1 MAIIDIT
8 NQCNLACVYCCRGGL
23 DSRKRQEP
31 SISEI
36 CRIVDEMI
44 QIHTS
49 FVVFQGGE
57 PLFRKDAAELLSEVG
72 KLRKNLNVSFD
83 FMKEMREILQ
93 KNLSA
98 NDFRFHYKLLLV
110 KARLPLFYV
119 TTNGMIYS
127 EELHSALK
135 QGQFILDISLDA
147 ADPKINS
154 QTRVG
159 SDFEKIVRN
168 IKSYARDIPV
178 QISCTITESNVD
190 YLPEMIKLAYECNC
204 ISVKFSPVIMVG
216 NRKDGDIAFQEKYL
230 RQVDALLDIFPQYS
244 EKMFLNFKIYP
255 HYRQHEYG
263 QYVYDRLNNT
273 SNIVVEYHECAA
285 AKMIKEIYVDT
296 NLDVYGCA
304 SMKGTKEAI
313 IGNLH
318 DTTIKEIWN
327 SNSRKEICHS
337 LETFENQACNY
348 GGCVGAAFCHQ
359 FH

>member
-23 DSRKRQEP
+23 DSRKKQEP

-36 CRIVDEMI
+36 YRIVDEMV

-57 PLFRKDAAELLSEVG
+57 PLFRKDAADLLFEVG
-72 KLRKNLNVSFD
+72 KLRKKLNASFD
-83 FMKEMREILQ
+83 YIKEIREILK
-93 KNLSA
+93 KNLSP
-98 NDFRFHYKLLLV
+98 NEFSFQYKLLMV
-110 KARLPLFYV
+110 KASLPLFYV

-127 EELHSALK
+127 EEIHNALK
-135 QGQFILDISLDA
+135 KGQFILDISLDS
-147 ADPKINS
+147 ADAKING

-159 SDFEKIVRN
+159 SDYERILRN
-168 IKSYARDIPV
+168 IKTYARDIPV
-178 QISCTITESNVD
+178 QISCTITELNVD
-190 YLPEMIKLAYECNC
+190 HLLEIIKLAYECNC

-216 NRKDGDIAFQEKYL
+216 NRKDGDMAFQEKYL

-244 EKMFLNFKIYP
+244 DNMFLNFKIYP
-255 HYRQHEYG
+255 HYLQQEYG
-263 QYVYDRLNNT
+263 QYVYNKLKNT
-273 SNIVVEYHECAA
+273 SNVVIEYHQCAA
-285 AKMIKEIYVDT
+285 ARMIKEIYVDT

-318 DTTIKEIWN
+318 NTTIKDIWN
-327 SNSRKEICHS
+327 SERRKEMCHC
-337 LETFENQACNY
+337 LENFESQACNY